1 MIVSIA
7 FNDSL
12 TEDLGT
18 MPRPSARDPDMRP
31 GGRDGGEVVRDT
43 HGLPVVLG
51 RLGSLELRLATTR
64 RENPPG
70 ADAALQGL
78 I

>member
-12 TEDLGT
+12 RKILGT
-18 MPRPSARDPDMRP
+18 MPPFRKDPDMP

-64 RENPPG
+64 REIRRAQMLRYNG
-70 ADAALQGL
+70 FL
-78 I
+78 